1 MCGTQRRRPLKTP
14 PTVTLRRP
22 HGKQGAFI
30 ESQAKR
36 IIIRAGRRGGKTT
49 GIAQRHVK
57 KFLAGH
63 RCLYGAPT
71 QDQIERYWFEVTVA
85 LKEPIAA
92 GIFKKN
98 ETDHTIEVPGTEQ
111 RIKAKTMW
119 NADTARGDYAEEV
132 ALDEFQM
139 MQEEVWTQV
148 VAPMML
154 DRNGTTV
161 FIYTPPSAERAAR
174 SKARDPMYS
183 AKLFQRAQDDKTGR
197 WATFTFTSHDNPH
210 LSKVALSEITLDMDE
225 RSYRQ
230 EILAEDIWE
239 TPGALWDH
247 GEIEKN
253 RVGIAPAFYEVVAIG
268 VDPSKSSK
276 PGADECGVVVCGVD
290 SGLCYAIE
298 DRSELAPPEQWG
310 ATVAELARTYREKAH
325 EVIIVAEDN
334 AGGEMIRVVVHSA
347 DHGLTVELTPA
358 VSSKYVRAQPIR
370 ARWGRGECRIVGV
383 MPRLEMQMCNWIDGA
398 AWSPDRMDAM
408 VHAMRRLLLHQ
419 RAVSVGSVDL

>member
-1 MCGTQRRRPLKTP
+1 MEA
-14 PTVTLRRP
+14 TVTLRRP
-22 HGKQGAFI
+22 HPKQQAFV
-30 ESQAKR
+30 ECVAKR

-85 LKEPIAA
+85 LKEPIAT

-98 ETDHTIEVPGTEQ
+98 ETDHTIEVVGTEQ

-139 MQEEVWTQV
+139 MDEEVWTKV

-183 AKLFQRAQDDKTGR
+183 AKLFQRAQEDKSGR

-239 TPGALWDH
+239 TPGAIWDH
-247 GEIEKN
+247 DLLERTRVQIEN
-253 RVGIAPAFYEVVAIG
+253 APTWYETIIVAM
-268 VDPSKSSK
+268 DPSASSNK
-276 PGADECGVVVCGVD
+276 GSDECGISVE
-290 SGLCYAIE
+290 GLTVEGRALTIE
-298 DRSELAPPEQWG
+298 DLSSISPPDKWAADAVG
-310 ATVAELARTYREKAH
+310 AVAKYRGMCRHIE
-325 EVIIVAEDN
+325 ICAESN
-334 AGGEMIRVVVHSA
+334 AGGEMILTTINPVA
-347 DHGLTVELTPA
+347 DQMGVPEARMTKQNLIPSIA
-358 VSSKYVRAQPIR
+358 NKFVRAQPVR
-370 ARWGRGECRIVGV
+370 ARWETECGIVGT
-383 MPRLEMQMCNWIDGA
+383 LERMEYQMCNWLQGA
-398 AWSPDRMDAM
+398 GWSPDRMDAM
-408 VHAMRRLLLHQ
+408 VIGKRKLLLQEQ